1 MNETLKCIE
10 DIKEEDFY
18 FWLMDYFVEC
28 IWVSAGFDPDSE
40 EVKQEKERI
49 RREYRGKKTIEV

>member
-1 MNETLKCIE
+1 MHKIVEE
-10 DIKEEDFY
+10 IKEENFY
-18 FWLMDYFVEC
+18 FWLMDHFIES

-49 RREYRGKKTIEV
+49 RKEYHGKKTIKV